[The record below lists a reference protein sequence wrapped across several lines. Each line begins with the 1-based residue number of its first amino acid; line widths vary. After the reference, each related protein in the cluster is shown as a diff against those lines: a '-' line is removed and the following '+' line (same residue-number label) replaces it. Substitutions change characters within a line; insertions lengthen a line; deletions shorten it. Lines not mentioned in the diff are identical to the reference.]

1 MKKILNWVM
10 AATLICGSSVVAS
23 CIGISDNPV
32 NPDPSEKT
40 APRINKIYMSSY
52 SIAKR
57 NMGGTWIT
65 VSETK
70 SMSHL
75 EYEFFWTGNR
85 LDSVKFYSAD
95 PRYNSTYVLEY
106 DEQGRMIH
114 EYCMGG
120 NYDWKFEYDSKGR
133 VSKMHYA
140 ILWDE
145 GIYNRY
151 VTSYIYEGDKVTKTI
166 KNGVVYNVQGGP
178 FNKTEECVFTWDGD
192 NVVAMSEVRTDEEGN
207 VEASGNCTIEYS
219 ANLNPF
225 KNMIHFMATSLGLSI
240 QDKVWAMSKNVPTS
254 IYTGANTLN
263 EYDCKTTGDL
273 VTSFHSHTVADS
285 PIIFMETEGDYDF
298 EYLY

>member
-1 MKKILNWVM
+1 
-10 AATLICGSSVVAS
+10 
-23 CIGISDNPV
+23 
-32 NPDPSEKT
+32 
-40 APRINKIYMSSY
+40 
-52 SIAKR
+52 
-57 NMGGTWIT
+57 MGGTWVT

-70 SMSHL
+70 SMSRL

-114 EYCMGG
+114 EYRTGG

-192 NVVAMSEVRTDEEGN
+192 NVVAMSEVRTDIDGYVKSDN
-207 VEASGNCTIEYS
+207 FTVEYS

-225 KNMIHFMATSLGLSI
+225 RNLLHFQTISLGISSYDDL
-240 QDKVWAMSKNVPTS
+240 WALSKNVPSRITS
-254 IYTGANTLN
+254 SGNTLQDY
-263 EYDCKTTGDL
+263 ECKTTGDL
-273 VTSFHSHTVADS
+273 VTSFHTHTLAES
-285 PIIFMETEGDYDF
+285 ETTYYESENDYDF